1 VRDPR
6 VIPDA
11 AEDGSG
17 ASRAPAGSIRTRIMM
32 WDTLVLGSGIGGLT
46 AAAALARRGRSVLV
60 IEQHHTA
67 GGLTQTFT
75 RQGWTFAPGVHYLGN
90 VGPQSG
96 PDGQFGRLLGWLS
109 GGALRFADCGNPY
122 DIVRLPG
129 VEFGVEHPES
139 AYRARLRDRF
149 PAQHTA
155 IDHWFDEMAE
165 ARRAAMTLFAMRGLP
180 APLAWGLKLWRGHE
194 VQRMSTRT
202 LAEALADVSD
212 PTLRAVLGARWADY
226 GAPPAQAPL
235 LEHALVTGSYNAG
248 SYYPVGG
255 PARFAQTLVPVITD
269 AGGDVLVG
277 ASVERI
283 LIEDGRAC
291 GVVYIQGGLRHEV
304 RARHVISA
312 MGVVN
317 TAAAIDAAQCRDW
330 HAELRGFEPGLSYLS
345 LFLGFEG
352 DITAAGASAANVWI
366 YESLDIGRVWTHP
379 ADEDAPGLFV
389 SFPSL
394 KDPTP
399 GRAPTAEVLALC
411 DGEPFARWQQGADE
425 TRPED
430 YLAFKS
436 WIEAR
441 MLAQFERHFPAL
453 APMIRFHELSTPL
466 TQRHFTRS
474 PDGAMYGIEMDAER
488 LGSTALNVRT
498 PVPGL
503 LLAGQDV
510 AGAGVEAAAMSG
522 LMAAIALEPG
532 LVSVLAKG

>member
-1 VRDPR
+1 
-6 VIPDA
+6 
-11 AEDGSG
+11 
-17 ASRAPAGSIRTRIMM
+17 MM

-46 AAAALARRGRSVLV
+46 AAAALARRGRTVLV

-75 RQGWTFAPGVHYLGN
+75 RQGWTFAPGVHYIGN
-90 VGPQSG
+90 VGPHPG
-96 PDGQFGRLLGWLS
+96 PDGQFGRLLAWLTD
-109 GGALRFADCGNPY
+109 GALTFADCGNPY

-129 VEFGVEHPES
+129 VEFGIEHPES
-139 AYRARLRDRF
+139 AYRARLHERF
-149 PAQHTA
+149 PAQQVA
-155 IDHWFDEMAE
+155 IDRWFDEMAE
-165 ARRAAMTLFAMRGLP
+165 ARRASMALYAMRGLP
-180 APLAWGLKLWRGHE
+180 GPLAWGLKLWRGRDVE
-194 VQRMSTRT
+194 RMSTRT
-202 LAEALADVSD
+202 LAHALAEVPD

-255 PARFAQTLVPVITD
+255 PARFAQTLVPVITA
-269 AGGDVLVG
+269 AGGDVVLG

-283 LIEDGRAC
+283 LIEDDRAC
-291 GVVYIQGGLRHEV
+291 GVVYVQGGIRHEV

-317 TAAAIDAAQCRDW
+317 TAAALDAAQCRDW
-330 HAELRGFEPGLSYLS
+330 HAELREFEPGLSYLS
-345 LFLGFEG
+345 LFIGFEG
-352 DITAAGASAANVWI
+352 DIAAAGASAANVWI
-366 YESLDIGRVWTHP
+366 YESADIGRVWMYP

-394 KDPTP
+394 KDPACTS
-399 GRAPTAEVLALC
+399 APTAEVLAIC

-425 TRPED
+425 KRPED

-436 WIEAR
+436 WVEAR
-441 MLAQFERHFPAL
+441 LLAQFERHFPAL

-466 TQRHFTRS
+466 TQQHFTRS

-488 LGSTALNVRT
+488 LGSSALNVRT
-498 PVPGL
+498 PVSGL

-510 AGAGVEAAAMSG
+510 AGAGVQAASMSG